1 MKAILLREIKSFFG
15 SLTGYLVIAV
25 FLILNGLFLWI
36 FDGSYNILQSGYN
49 DLAPFFQ
56 LAPLVLLLLIP
67 AITMK
72 SISDERK
79 QGTIE
84 LLVTK
89 PLSLNQI
96 VTGKFLGAFVL
107 VLLAILPTVLY
118 IVILNPYGSPAGNMD
133 LGSTLGSY
141 LGLLF
146 LIASYTS
153 IGIFCSSLSDNQIVA
168 FILAVAVCFVLY
180 LGLDQLAELIKSSAT
195 IIEKFGMNY
204 HFKSMS
210 RGVLDTRDLIYF
222 LSVTVFFLAATVFN
236 LKNVRK

>member
-25 FLILNGLFLWI
+25 FLILNGIFLWI
-36 FDGSYNILQSGYN
+36 VDGQYNILQSGYN
-49 DLAPFFQ
+49 DLSPFFQ

-96 VTGKFLGAFVL
+96 VTGKFLGAFLL
-107 VLLAILPTVLY
+107 VVLAILPTVLY
-118 IVILNPYGSPAGNMD
+118 IIILNPYGMPTGNMD

-141 LGLLF
+141 LGLMF
-146 LIASYTS
+146 LIAAYTS

-168 FILAVAVCFVLY
+168 FILAVIICFVLY
-180 LGLDQLAELIKSSAT
+180 LGFDQLAELFKSSAT
-195 IIEKFGMNY
+195 LIEKFGISY
-204 HFKSMS
+204 HFKSIS
-210 RGVLDTRDLIYF
+210 RGVIDTRDLIYF
-222 LSVTVFFLAATVFN
+222 ISVTVFFLMATVFN

>member
-1 MKAILLREIKSFFG
+1 MKAILLREIKTFFG

-25 FLILNGLFLWI
+25 FLVLTSLFLWI

-49 DLAPFFQ
+49 DLTPFFQ

-72 SISDERK
+72 SISDERR

-89 PLSLNQI
+89 PLSLMQI
-96 VTGKFLGAFVL
+96 VTGKFLGAFALVVL
-107 VLLAILPTVLY
+107 ALLPTILY
-118 IVILNPYGSPAGNMD
+118 IFILNPYGNPEGNMD

-146 LIASYTS
+146 LVAAYTG
-153 IGIFCSSLSDNQIVA
+153 IGIFCSSLSENQIVA
-168 FILAVAVCFVLY
+168 FILAVLICFVMY
-180 LGLDQLAELIKSSAT
+180 LGFDQVADMLKSSFV
-195 IIEKFGMNY
+195 EKLGMNY

-222 LSVTVFFLAATVFN
+222 VSITVFFLGATVFN

>member
-1 MKAILLREIKSFFG
+1 MKALLLREIKSFFG

-25 FLILNGLFLWI
+25 FLILNGIFLWI
-36 FDGSYNILQSGYN
+36 VDGSYNILQSGYN
-49 DLAPFFQ
+49 DLTPFFQ

-96 VTGKFLGAFVL
+96 VTGKFLGAFLL
-107 VLLAILPTVLY
+107 VVIAILPTLLY
-118 IVILNPYGSPAGNMD
+118 IIILNPYGLPAGNMD
-133 LGSTLGSY
+133 MGSTIGSY

-146 LIASYTS
+146 LMAAYTS
-153 IGIFCSSLSDNQIVA
+153 IGIFCSSLSENQIVA
-168 FILAVAVCFVLY
+168 FITAVVICFVLY
-180 LGLDQLAELIKSSAT
+180 MGFDQLAELFKSSAT
-195 IIEKFGMNY
+195 IIEKVGMSY

-210 RGVLDTRDLIYF
+210 RGVIDTRDVIYF
-222 LSVTVFFLAATVFN
+222 VSLTIFFLMATVFN
-236 LKNVRK
+236 LKSVRK

>member
-36 FDGSYNILQSGYN
+36 VDGKYNVLQSGYN
-49 DLAPFFQ
+49 DLTPFFQ

-67 AITMK
+67 AVTMK

-89 PLSLNQI
+89 PLSLSQI

-107 VLLAILPTVLY
+107 VVFAILPTLLY
-118 IVILNPYGSPAGNMD
+118 ILILNPYGLPAGNMD
-133 LGSTLGSY
+133 LGSTIGSY

-146 LIASYTS
+146 LIAAYSS
-153 IGIFCSSLSDNQIVA
+153 VGVFCSSLTENQIVA
-168 FILAVAVCFVLY
+168 FIVAVIICFVLY
-180 LGLDQLAELIKSSAT
+180 MGFDQLAELFKSSAT
-195 IIEKFGMNY
+195 IIERFGMNY

-210 RGVLDTRDLIYF
+210 RGVIDTRDLIYF
-222 LSVTVFFLAATVFN
+222 ISITVFFIMATVFN

>member
-15 SLTGYLVIAV
+15 SLTGYLVIGV
-25 FLILNGLFLWI
+25 FLILNSIFLWI
-36 FDGSYNILQSGYN
+36 VDGQYNILQSGYN
-49 DLAPFFQ
+49 DLTPFFQ

-79 QGTIE
+79 QGTVE

-89 PLSLNQI
+89 PLSLKQI
-96 VTGKFLGAFVL
+96 VTGKFLGAFLL
-107 VLLAILPTVLY
+107 VVLAILPTVLY
-118 IVILNPYGSPAGNMD
+118 IVILNPYGMPAGNMD

-146 LIASYTS
+146 LIAAYTS

-168 FILAVAVCFVLY
+168 FILAVIICFVLY
-180 LGLDQLAELIKSSAT
+180 LGFDQLADLVKSTAT
-195 IIEKFGMNY
+195 VIEKFGMNY

-210 RGVLDTRDLIYF
+210 RGVIDTKDVLYF
-222 LSVTVFFLAATVFN
+222 SSITIFFLAATVFN

>member
-1 MKAILLREIKSFFG
+1 MKAILVREIKSFFG
-15 SLTGYLVIAV
+15 SLIGYLVIAV
-25 FLILNGLFLWI
+25 FLVLNGLFLWI
-36 FDGSYNILQSGYN
+36 FDGQYNILQSGYN

-89 PLSLNQI
+89 PLSLWQI
-96 VTGKFLGAFVL
+96 VSGKFFGAFLL
-107 VLLAILPTVLY
+107 VIIAILPTLLY
-118 IVILNPYGSPAGNMD
+118 IFVLNPYGYPQGNMD

-146 LIASYTS
+146 LIAAYTS
-153 IGIFCSSLSDNQIVA
+153 VGIFCSSLSDNQIVA
-168 FILAVAVCFVLY
+168 FILAVIICFVLY
-180 LGLDQLAELIKSSAT
+180 LGFDQLAEFIKPFASL
-195 IIEKFGMNY
+195 IEKIGMNY

-222 LSVTVFFLAATVFN
+222 ISVSFFFLSATMFN

>member
-25 FLILNGLFLWI
+25 FLILNGIFLWI
-36 FDGSYNILQSGYN
+36 VDGQYNILQSGYN
-49 DLAPFFQ
+49 DLTPFFQ

-96 VTGKFLGAFVL
+96 VTGKFLGAFLL
-107 VLLAILPTVLY
+107 VVLAILPTVLY
-118 IVILNPYGSPAGNMD
+118 IIILNPYGMPAGNMD

-146 LIASYTS
+146 LIAAYTS

-168 FILAVAVCFVLY
+168 FILAVIICFIFY
-180 LGLDQLAELIKSSAT
+180 LGFDQLAEIIKSEGT
-195 IIEKFGMNY
+195 FIEKFGINY

-210 RGVLDTRDLIYF
+210 RGVIDTRDLIYF
-222 LSVTVFFLAATVFN
+222 ISITVFFLMATVFN
-236 LKNVRK
+236 LKSVRK

>member
-1 MKAILLREIKSFFG
+1 MKAILIREIKSFFG
-15 SLTGYLVIAV
+15 SLIGYLVIAV
-25 FLILNGLFLWI
+25 FLMLNGLFLWI
-36 FDGSYNILQSGYN
+36 LDGQYNILQSGYN

-89 PLSLNQI
+89 PISLWQI
-96 VTGKFLGAFVL
+96 VSGKFFGAFLL
-107 VLLAILPTVLY
+107 VLIAILPTLLY
-118 IVILNPYGSPAGNMD
+118 IFVLNPYGNPQGNMD

-141 LGLLF
+141 LGLMF
-146 LIASYTS
+146 LIAAYTS
-153 IGIFCSSLSDNQIVA
+153 VGIFCSSFSDNQIVA
-168 FILAVAVCFVLY
+168 FILAIIICFVLY
-180 LGLDQLAELIKSSAT
+180 MGFDQLAEFVKPYASLI
-195 IIEKFGMNY
+195 ENFGINA

-222 LSVTVFFLAATVFN
+222 ISVTVFFLSATVFN

>member
-15 SLTGYLVIAV
+15 SLTGYLAIAV
-25 FLILNGLFLWI
+25 FLILNGIFLWI
-36 FDGSYNILQSGYN
+36 VDGQYNILQSGYN
-49 DLAPFFQ
+49 DLNPFFQ

-96 VTGKFLGAFVL
+96 VTGKFLGAFLL
-107 VLLAILPTVLY
+107 VVLAILPTVLY
-118 IVILNPYGSPAGNMD
+118 IIILNPYGMPAGNMD

-141 LGLLF
+141 LGLMF
-146 LIASYTS
+146 LIAAYTS

-168 FILAVAVCFVLY
+168 FILAVIICFVLY
-180 LGLDQLAELIKSSAT
+180 LGFDQLAELFKSSAT
-195 IIEKFGMNY
+195 LIEKFGISY
-204 HFKSMS
+204 HFKSIS
-210 RGVLDTRDLIYF
+210 RGVIDTRDLIYF
-222 LSVTVFFLAATVFN
+222 ISVTVFFLMATVFN